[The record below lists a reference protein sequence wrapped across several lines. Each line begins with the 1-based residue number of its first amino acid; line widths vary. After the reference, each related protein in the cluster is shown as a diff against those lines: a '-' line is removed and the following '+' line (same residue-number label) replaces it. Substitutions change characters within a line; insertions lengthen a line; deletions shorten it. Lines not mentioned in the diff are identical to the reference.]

1 MAVATEGLTIDQ
13 LAQRAGI
20 TTRNVRAY
28 QERGLLPPPR
38 KVGRTGYYDDGHL
51 GRLRMICGL
60 LERGYSL
67 AAIADLLGAWE
78 RGGDVGEL
86 LGLERALGRP
96 WSEETPV
103 HLSATELVAMFP
115 VDAKALQRAIALG
128 IVELESGGVKVPS
141 MRMLR
146 AGAELVRIGVPIH
159 AVLDQAEALRAE
171 ADRIAERFVSL
182 VLEHV
187 WVPFVEAG
195 MPAERL
201 SNITEL
207 IERLRAIAGETVM
220 PALAQAMERQIGLV
234 AQKTVSSIPLGR

>member
-1 MAVATEGLTIDQ
+1 MALATDVPLAPELPAAGLPIDQ
-13 LAQRAGI
+13 LAQRAGL

-51 GRLRMICGL
+51 GRLRMITGL

-96 WSEETPV
+96 WSDETPS
-103 HLSATELVAMFP
+103 HLSADGLARLFP
-115 VDAKALQRAIALG
+115 VDATALQRAVDLD
-128 IVELESGGVKVPS
+128 IVELEGDGVKVPS

-146 AGAELVRIGVPIH
+146 AGAEL
-159 AVLDQAEALRAE
+159 
-171 ADRIAERFVSL
+171 
-182 VLEHV
+182 
-187 WVPFVEAG
+187 
-195 MPAERL
+195 
-201 SNITEL
+201 
-207 IERLRAIAGETVM
+207 
-220 PALAQAMERQIGLV
+220 
-234 AQKTVSSIPLGR
+234 